1 MYSIINYKIELLFYI
16 KIFMI
21 NIICDLF
28 KMTTEKTKEKDH
40 SYVDKHT
47 HTLFFNDINNIIIKN
62 SIE

>member
-1 MYSIINYKIELLFYI
+1 
-16 KIFMI
+16 MI

-28 KMTTEKTKEKDH
+28 KMTTEKTKEKVH

>member
-1 MYSIINYKIELLFYI
+1 
-16 KIFMI
+16 MI